1 MTTSLSQ
8 FNKSIHEFVDDII
21 KMKIM
26 NKEAF
31 KLKRYVDITRV
42 NARSIIRNFQKF
54 ILRDIFVSNII
65 KNNTDFFLNHNIRE
79 ELNITDE
86 STGDLIDQIKD
97 LVNNLVI
104 ADDTVK
110 INKTFNWLKILCYHA
125 YNDLGIDANQKFNL
139 LMTEKGLNIE

>member
-21 KMKIM
+21 EMNIM
-26 NKEAF
+26 NKEAL

-42 NARSIIRNFQKF
+42 NARSIIRNFQTF

-65 KNNTDFFLNHNIRE
+65 RNDTNFFLNHNIIE
-79 ELNITDE
+79 ELNISDK
-86 STGDLIDQIKD
+86 STGDLINRIKD
-97 LVNNLVI
+97 LIKNLVL
-104 ADDTVK
+104 ADNTEK

-125 YNDLGIDANQKFNL
+125 YNDLGIDANQKFNI
-139 LMTEKGLNIE
+139 LMGQNGINME